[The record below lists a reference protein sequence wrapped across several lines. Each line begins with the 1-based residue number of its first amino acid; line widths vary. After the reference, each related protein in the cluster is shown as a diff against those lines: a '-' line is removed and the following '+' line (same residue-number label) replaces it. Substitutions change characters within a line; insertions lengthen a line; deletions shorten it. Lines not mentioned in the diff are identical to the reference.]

1 MEHGANSEHRT
12 GPITRWSKNKVLIY
26 LFLGI
31 MSLHISC
38 LSYSFTGASI
48 PEGVNTIY
56 IPFFPD
62 QSGSGLGDLSDRLNT
77 TLIERFVNQSRL
89 QLASNLE
96 SADAFIEGRIQTYS
110 NRPFAIGGNEQAN
123 QNQVSITVQARFQYA
138 SSEEA
143 LWNKSFSSSFTYDPT
158 EDPINGELVAAT
170 EALSQIANNMFNDA
184 VSNW

>member
-1 MEHGANSEHRT
+1 M
-12 GPITRWSKNKVLIY
+12 
-26 LFLGI
+26 
-31 MSLHISC
+31 
-38 LSYSFTGASI
+38 
-48 PEGVNTIY
+48 
-56 IPFFPD
+56 
-62 QSGSGLGDLSDRLNT
+62 
-77 TLIERFVNQSRL
+77 

-138 SSEEA
+138 RIEEA

-158 EDPINGELVAAT
+158 EDPINGELEAAT

>member
-1 MEHGANSEHRT
+1 MQKRAHYNCLNVFIMWR
-12 GPITRWSKNKVLIY
+12 IKNNLLNY
-26 LFLGI
+26 LFLGL
-31 MSLHISC
+31 MSLHLSC

-77 TLIERFVNQSRL
+77 SLIEQFVNQSRL
-89 QLASNLE
+89 ALATNLE
-96 SADAFIEGRIQTYS
+96 SADAFIEGQIQTYT
-110 NRPFAIGGNEQAN
+110 NRPFSIGGNEQAN

-138 SSEEA
+138 SSKEA
-143 LWNKSFSSSFTYDPT
+143 LWTRSFTSSFTYDPK
-158 EDPINGELVAAT
+158 EDPINGELEAAT
-170 EALSQIANNMFNDA
+170 ETLSQIANNMFNDA